1 VGVGAVAPAP
11 LFRIFIQMKNDM
23 VMKAVLNYVG
33 EVVVLGTI
41 MFVGTFVYLWVLQGL
56 GV

>member
-1 VGVGAVAPAP
+1 MGVGAVAPAP

-41 MFVGTFVYLWVLQGL
+41 MFVGTFVYLWALQGL